1 MSTERE
7 IEIRE
12 RLTRHWLSVEPVVRA
27 YVAASIRS
35 FVDRDDVVQQV
46 ALTVARRFEEYDPT
60 RPFLPWVLWLAK
72 SRIADFHRQQGRQRT
87 LLSSTHLD
95 ELAVALVEMQP
106 TVSARRAALEECLE
120 RLTADA
126 RQLIELRYHQQWPI
140 TQIATS
146 RHSTPGS
153 IRVTL
158 FRIREVLANCIRRR
172 LALEELG

>member
-1 MSTERE
+1 
-7 IEIRE
+7 
-12 RLTRHWLSVEPVVRA
+12 
-27 YVAASIRS
+27 
-35 FVDRDDVVQQV
+35 
-46 ALTVARRFEEYDPT
+46 
-60 RPFLPWVLWLAK
+60 
-72 SRIADFHRQQGRQRT
+72 
-87 LLSSTHLD
+87 
-95 ELAVALVEMQP
+95 MQP